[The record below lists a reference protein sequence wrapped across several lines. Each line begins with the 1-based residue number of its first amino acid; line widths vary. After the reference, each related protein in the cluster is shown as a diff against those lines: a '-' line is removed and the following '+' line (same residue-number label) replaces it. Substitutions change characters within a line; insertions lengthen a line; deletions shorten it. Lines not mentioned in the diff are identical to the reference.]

1 MTNIEKIRQEVERR
15 KKVYLTKNGFPKG
28 TFGAIKI
35 ETYEGLLAFIDSL
48 PEEKPSYVTDSP
60 GDPGNPGEPGISDL
74 EEAIKPDF
82 SGCVL
87 DSTKFA
93 LLGKAVDNSLLEPHI
108 ETMRRQ
114 IERKIAELPPAPEG
128 YRYAWEVENYI
139 KEGDAFTVTSN
150 IVLKPILD
158 PEQDATRRK

>member
-1 MTNIEKIRQEVERR
+1 MTQKELIRQEIERR

-48 PEEKPSYVTDSP
+48 PDETCKDSLQVP
-60 GDPGNPGEPGISDL
+60 ETCKENQDSFTSDL

-114 IERKIAELPPAPEG
+114 IERKIAELPPAPKG

-158 PEQDATRRK
+158 PEQDATQRK